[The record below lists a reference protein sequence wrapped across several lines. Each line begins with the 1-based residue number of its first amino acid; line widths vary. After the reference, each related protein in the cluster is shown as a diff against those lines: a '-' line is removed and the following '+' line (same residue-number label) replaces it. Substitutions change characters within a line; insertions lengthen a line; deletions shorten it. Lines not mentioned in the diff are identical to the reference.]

1 MLPSKRCWRGS
12 VPAPLLH
19 KRNNPMKNAAISFAD
34 GGVLSFVLEF
44 MPAVWGRIW
53 EDSHPPVS
61 SRSRDRLRREPVFL
75 VPQLEQKFALV
86 SSPAFRAGPAV
97 GFRSLFPTVG
107 AELPLVFLAAAGAG
121 PTSLRRPFAGHRRP
135 GGGGSRL
142 GRRNGALLLG
152 HLIHL
157 TGIGSPGLLGKAHA
171 QKPSHGPGR
180 IAGGGF
186 HGRWPELRPAVRPS
200 CRDWCRPRDSWN

>member
-1 MLPSKRCWRGS
+1 MLPSKRCWREN

-44 MPAVWGRIW
+44 MPAVGAEFGKIPILRFPAAVGTGCDGGRFFGPAVGTEI
-53 EDSHPPVS
+53 
-61 SRSRDRLRREPVFL
+61 
-75 VPQLEQKFALV
+75 ALV
-86 SSPAFRAGPAV
+86 FRPAFWAGPAV

-107 AELPLVFLAAAGAG
+107 AELPLVFLAAAGAD

-142 GRRNGALLLG
+142 GRRNGALAAG
-152 HLIHL
+152 
-157 TGIGSPGLLGKAHA
+157 
-171 QKPSHGPGR
+171 PSDTSDRDWLP
-180 IAGGGF
+180 
-186 HGRWPELRPAVRPS
+186 RPAGQSPCPKNQS
-200 CRDWCRPRDSWN
+200 WPRQNCWRAVSMALA